1 MTPDLP
7 TGIVTFLFTDIEG
20 STSLWEREPGR
31 MQPALERH
39 NAILSQAV
47 AALVLVYFSSVV
59 LLQALVGILTG
70 QRQLAVVTVLSTL
83 ALAAAFGP
91 LRRRVQDFID
101 RRFYRRKYDAART
114 LASFAVAARDEVDL
128 DRLSAQ
134 LVAVVDDTMQ
144 PERVSLWLRK
154 GRS

>member
-7 TGIVTFLFTDIEG
+7 TGTVTFLFTDIEG

-83 ALAAAFGP
+83 ALAAAFVTCAGACRI
-91 LRRRVQDFID
+91 LSTGAFT
-101 RRFYRRKYDAART
+101 AASMTRPAPWPASPWPRAMRWT
-114 LASFAVAARDEVDL
+114 STALACNWW
-128 DRLSAQ
+128 
-134 LVAVVDDTMQ
+134 
-144 PERVSLWLRK
+144 P
-154 GRS
+154 